1 MVGMRIA
8 DVQED
13 IDHELISKEEISDI
27 INRAAAQASEDYRGK
42 NPLLVCVLKGAV
54 NTLAAFSQAMSI
66 PVQMD
71 FMSLSSYGSGTES
84 SGKITVRQD
93 LSTDVRGRHVL
104 IVEDIIDSGI
114 TLAWLVD
121 ELKRRRAASV
131 EIFALLEKP
140 ARRKVNVDVKYKG
153 REIPDEFVVGFGLD
167 YDEYYRN
174 LDSIAVLKPS
184 VYEGGHIALIASHGD
199 DGMMHLPMFRR
210 PLTRWTVN
218 CFTGTFHGHADIVE
232 RHGDRRIRLMHGDLR
247 AAHGRKAENHADD
260 TIGQLFNQIDV
271 FAFDDG
277 HDAFGDRT
285 IVDGVV
291 QIVGTAGGSEVEE
304 QRGVHHE
311 GLGPL
316 MLEVEHAMFAR
327 RADSRQSNLIHTSL
341 PLPFLRSVFLL
352 FPRLRC
358 CDYLRFARSRVRIL
372 APCVADGD
380 RVAAF
385 RHVMH
390 AHGPHAM
397 FRAQGADGRG
407 GVVF

>member
-13 IDHELISKEEISDI
+13 TDHELISKEEISDI

-121 ELKRRRAASV
+121 ELKRRGAASV

-184 VYEGGHIALIASHGD
+184 VYEGGQA
-199 DGMMHLPMFRR
+199 
-210 PLTRWTVN
+210 
-218 CFTGTFHGHADIVE
+218 
-232 RHGDRRIRLMHGDLR
+232 
-247 AAHGRKAENHADD
+247 
-260 TIGQLFNQIDV
+260 
-271 FAFDDG
+271 
-277 HDAFGDRT
+277 
-285 IVDGVV
+285 
-291 QIVGTAGGSEVEE
+291 
-304 QRGVHHE
+304 
-311 GLGPL
+311 
-316 MLEVEHAMFAR
+316 
-327 RADSRQSNLIHTSL
+327 
-341 PLPFLRSVFLL
+341 
-352 FPRLRC
+352 
-358 CDYLRFARSRVRIL
+358 
-372 APCVADGD
+372 
-380 RVAAF
+380 
-385 RHVMH
+385 
-390 AHGPHAM
+390 
-397 FRAQGADGRG
+397 
-407 GVVF
+407 